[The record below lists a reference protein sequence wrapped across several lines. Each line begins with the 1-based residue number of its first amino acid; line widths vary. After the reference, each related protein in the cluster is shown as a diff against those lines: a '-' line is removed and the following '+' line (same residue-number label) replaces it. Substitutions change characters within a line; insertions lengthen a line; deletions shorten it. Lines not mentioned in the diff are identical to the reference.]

1 MEIEG
6 YRFVGENDC
15 VVLRIGRDF
24 GGDCGCVGF
33 LEVEREREREREIIN
48 CAGL

>member
-1 MEIEG
+1 MAQ
-6 YRFVGENDC
+6 
-15 VVLRIGRDF
+15 RIGRDF